1 MKIMIDTLSK
11 NRALF
16 LILLNIL
23 LLVGVVLQK
32 DPFHLFEKT
41 YESSEK
47 FYKANLSEISKII
60 YKRKNEDSSKKKLEL
75 QNSSWNLIIS
85 TGNSYLADEEKV
97 SQLLKALLEARKYTI
112 ATSGK
117 EKFSEYG
124 LDSSDTFEVEL
135 FKGETSVGKMAL
147 GNAGGGGS
155 FTHILWND
163 SEDIYIVED
172 SIKPLLGRGADDY
185 FINKRITPISVNSSD
200 ILSVSFTSK
209 TKNKNYMLQKKET
222 KWFLGEKGTEVSSDK
237 ISGLLNKLSLLVA
250 DGVVEPKD
258 LPKLSEADSAEV
270 QFSYKDPV
278 TFSPIS
284 ITLKIMGKDASNF
297 YYLQKQQEQAIYK
310 FQDYQLKT
318 LFDSEF

>member
-23 LLVGVVLQK
+23 LLVGVVIQK

-47 FYKANLSEISKII
+47 FYNANLSEISKII
-60 YKRKNEDSSKKKLEL
+60 YKRKNEESSQKKLEL
-75 QNSSWNLIIS
+75 QNSSWKLTIS
-85 TGNSYLADEEKV
+85 NGSNYMADEEKV

-124 LDSSDTFEVEL
+124 LDSSDTFVVEL
-135 FKGETSVGKMAL
+135 FKGETSIGKMAM

-200 ILSVSFTSK
+200 ILSVSFFSK

-222 KWFLGEKGTEVSSDK
+222 KWFLGEKAIEVNTEK
-237 ISGLLNKLSLLVA
+237 ISGLLNKLSSLVA
-250 DGVVEPKD
+250 DGVVESKD
-258 LPKLSEADSAEV
+258 LPKLSEADSAEL

-278 TFSPIS
+278 TSIPNS
-284 ITLKIMGKDASNF
+284 ITLKIMGKDTSNF
-297 YYLQKQQEQAIYK
+297 YYLQKQQEPAIYK

-318 LFDSEF
+318 IFESEF

>member
-135 FKGETSVGKMAL
+135 FKGETSIGKMAL

-185 FINKRITPISVNSSD
+185 FINKP
-200 ILSVSFTSK
+200 
-209 TKNKNYMLQKKET
+209 Y
-222 KWFLGEKGTEVSSDK
+222 
-237 ISGLLNKLSLLVA
+237 
-250 DGVVEPKD
+250 
-258 LPKLSEADSAEV
+258 
-270 QFSYKDPV
+270 Y
-278 TFSPIS
+278 
-284 ITLKIMGKDASNF
+284 F
-297 YYLQKQQEQAIYK
+297 Y
-310 FQDYQLKT
+310 
-318 LFDSEF
+318 